1 MFGSAIVAVT
11 EFISIFASTL
21 NTPIIGNMSTPT
33 GPRTLSQ
40 STEEMRSHYLKC
52 GVSVDCVIFGFDEG
66 DLKILLVRR
75 GVEPYQGQWALP
87 GDLVDPDE
95 DLNVAAVR
103 VLNELTGLNNVYM
116 KQVLTFGEVHRHPL
130 GRVFTVA
137 YYSLIRIDKYKVNE
151 GNWAEEARWWS
162 LKEIPDLP
170 FDHNLIVETVSEN
183 FRSQVRR
190 QPIGFELLPNA
201 FTLTEIQHLYEA
213 VLQTNFDVRNFR
225 KKLLATGLL
234 IDTDTFTRY
243 NAHRPARLYRF
254 DKRKYDRWSK
264 TGFSLNM

>member
-1 MFGSAIVAVT
+1 MGDV
-11 EFISIFASTL
+11 
-21 NTPIIGNMSTPT
+21 T
-33 GPRTLSQ
+33 GPNFMIRS
-40 STEEMRSHYLKC
+40 EEQIKKHYLRC

-66 DLKILLVRR
+66 DLKVLLVRR

-87 GDLVDPDE
+87 GDLVDPEE

-116 KQVLTFGEVHRHPL
+116 QQVFTFGEVQRHPL

-137 YYSLIRIDKYKVNE
+137 YYSLIRTDKYKVNK
-151 GNWAEEARWWS
+151 GNWAEEAVWWS
-162 LKEIPDLP
+162 INDIPDLP

-183 FRSQVRR
+183 FRTQVKRK
-190 QPIGFELLPNA
+190 PIGFELLPKT

-225 KKLLATGLL
+225 KKLLTTGLL
-234 IDTDTFTRY
+234 IDTNTFTKN

-254 DKRKYDRWSK
+254 NKQKYDRWSK
-264 TGFSLNM
+264 SGFTLDM

>member
-1 MFGSAIVAVT
+1 MESASGSN
-11 EFISIFASTL
+11 F
-21 NTPIIGNMSTPT
+21 
-33 GPRTLSQ
+33 
-40 STEEMRSHYLKC
+40 MRNSEDQIRKHYLTC
-52 GVSVDCVIFGFDEG
+52 GVSVDCVIFGFDDG
-66 DLKILLVRR
+66 DLKVLLVRR

-87 GDLVDPDE
+87 GDLVDPEE

-116 KQVLTFGEVHRHPL
+116 QQVFTFGEVHRHPL

-137 YYSLIRIDKYKVNE
+137 YYSLIRIDKYKVNK
-151 GNWAEEARWWS
+151 GNWAEEADWWS
-162 LKEIPDLP
+162 INEIPDLP

-183 FRSQVRR
+183 FRTQVQRK
-190 QPIGFELLPNA
+190 PIGFELLQKT

-213 VLQTNFDVRNFR
+213 VLQTSFDVRNFR

-234 IDTDTFTRY
+234 IDTNTFTRN

-254 DKRKYDRWSK
+254 NKQKYDRWSK
-264 TGFSLNM
+264 SGFTLDM

>member
-1 MFGSAIVAVT
+1 MEIV
-11 EFISIFASTL
+11 
-21 NTPIIGNMSTPT
+21 T
-33 GPRTLSQ
+33 GPNFIRNSEDQ
-40 STEEMRSHYLKC
+40 IRKNYLTC
-52 GVSVDCVIFGFDEG
+52 GVSVDCVIFGFDDG
-66 DLKILLVRR
+66 DLKVLLVRR

-87 GDLVDPDE
+87 GDLVDPEE

-116 KQVLTFGEVHRHPL
+116 QQVFTFGEVHRHPL

-137 YYSLIRIDKYKVNE
+137 YYSLIRIDKYKVNK
-151 GNWAEEARWWS
+151 GNWAEEADWCS
-162 LKEIPDLP
+162 INDIPDLP

-183 FRSQVRR
+183 FRTQVKRK
-190 QPIGFELLPNA
+190 PIGFELLPNS

-213 VLQTNFDVRNFR
+213 VLQTTFDVRNFR

-234 IDTDTFTRY
+234 IDTNTFTRN

-254 DKRKYDRWSK
+254 NKQKYDRWSK
-264 TGFSLNM
+264 SGFTLDM